1 MFSESAY
8 RGNTWLLT
16 EALQRH
22 FMGLRKGEPV
32 NAMYGLQHQVQTAL
46 TENVGVVILD
56 SNGIITLRDSVS
68 AVGARE
74 TAEAIARSVT
84 GVVNVINELDVV

>member
-1 MFSESAY
+1 M
-8 RGNTWLLT
+8 
-16 EALQRH
+16 
-22 FMGLRKGEPV
+22 

-46 TENVGVVILD
+46 MDQRILENEGIEVLD
-56 SNGIITLRDSVS
+56 SNGIITLRGSVS
-68 AVGARE
+68 SVEARE